1 MKKNQLFKRISSI
14 SVVVCGLT
22 MISTLAYASSMNALM
37 KNKWQGSGA
46 SNAEVLP
53 SALNKCK
60 LNMKNNS
67 VVCLSDPI
75 EKTTKIAELVYTTE
89 AEIGNFKG
97 KSFTISFRRNYTY
110 IMGTDLDDP
119 DAPLPKEQTG
129 WEKTKTVL
137 KCKIAK
143 GKGVVTCTDNTN
155 KEVKFSKM

>member
-1 MKKNQLFKRISSI
+1 MNINRLFKRVSSI
-14 SVVVCGLT
+14 AVITFSLA
-22 MISTLAYASSMNALM
+22 MSSTIVYASSMNALM

-46 SNAEVLP
+46 KNAEVLP
-53 SALNKCK
+53 STVNKCK

-67 VVCLSDPI
+67 VVCVSDKI

-89 AEIGNFKG
+89 SEIANFKG

-110 IMGTDLDDP
+110 VMGADLDDP
-119 DAPLPKEQTG
+119 DAPLPKEQVG

-143 GKGVVTCTDNTN
+143 GKNVVTCTDSAN
-155 KEVKFSKM
+155 KEVKFSRM